1 MGQKTQSSKDAIN
14 LKHERTKAMF
24 EIAKDLPRREFE
36 PLKSWPV
43 ARHPEQDRLDEFRAI
58 KSAYNR
64 I

>member
-1 MGQKTQSSKDAIN
+1 MGIATQSSKDAIN

-43 ARHPEQDRLDEFRAI
+43 ARHPEQERLNQFREI
-58 KSAYNR
+58 PSWR
-64 I
+64 P